1 MSNQPKFKI
10 FCCTTLHSS
19 KAKNDG
25 ATQMQY
31 ADNVR
36 YWKMKQKRRK
46 KREKAKQAR
55 LKRRQKMTKK
65 GRPTVIFKDKGRCSH
80 LLTGV
85 RPKPASSTH
94 MASPAHSA
102 ETKSADERLTFGDRV
117 FVSLKRDLERDEQ
130 SKDKQSKVDKKK
142 VKKIKAYLARDKK
155 GYLPNQPNEY
165 LVDTSAENTL
175 SVYLEPE
182 NDSGNMTLRRMYTFE
197 KKYIDWNKL
206 PPLQEANEEMTRF
219 KAALDCI
226 HTFGGRNNF
235 DDLKTLELL
244 EKYSK
249 QMEKIVETQRDQGV
263 DVILEV
269 RWDQELAFDPEYK
282 DPTEEEL
289 IYEWANITTEEKEL
303 IDTVNE
309 RQRVLR
315 QQVLDRGQENF
326 TDLERVKQQLKIR
339 QWAETVAKQQ
349 MPVGTQ
355 FYIYYSDDNNGRET
369 FTAEV
374 TINTNEPFTDIE
386 FVYKDVD
393 SEIVATLDFVQDEF
407 SLIVNEDC
415 GDDEDGDDEDV
426 DEIEILENE
435 TILEQKELK
444 EEEEQESEQDDDYD
458 DDDDN
463 EFVIG
468 ELVRYML
475 KGEETEGV
483 IEEKLKCTE
492 NCLLEKWVIDGIAVP
507 VNDIF
512 HLIDNAEYVV
522 GQTVVFP
529 EGSRTIT
536 KIVGETAYF
545 GDDVFSFDVLNDI
558 VASVSDENKQ
568 MELQRVEEMIAE
580 FDITTTHT
588 WKGKVYKMVD
598 KPYLEFTEE
607 EWTEKNKK
615 ALDNDDDESDEVEDI
630 EQSEVVDLRDI
641 NPPYDVVE
649 KVPVDEIDEE
659 MFKDEEEDDEEAS
672 LSSLSSDEDED
683 EDLSDEDEDLSAR
696 ANNGK

>member
-1 MSNQPKFKI
+1 MSACNQPKFKI
-10 FCCTTLHSS
+10 FCRPTLHSS

-55 LKRRQKMTKK
+55 LKRRQKMAKK

-85 RPKPASSTH
+85 RPTPASSTH
-94 MASPAHSA
+94 MASPTHSA
-102 ETKSADERLTFGDRV
+102 ETKSADERLNFGDRV
-117 FVSLKRDLERDEQ
+117 FVSLKRDLEREEQ
-130 SKDKQSKVDKKK
+130 SKDKQSKVDKKE

-165 LVDTSAENTL
+165 LVNSSAENTL

-182 NDSGNMTLRRMYTFE
+182 NDSGNMTLRRKYTFE
-197 KKYIDWNKL
+197 KKYIDWDKL

-249 QMEKIVETQRDQGV
+249 QMEKIVETQQDQGV

-309 RQRVLR
+309 RQQVLR

-393 SEIVATLDFVQDEF
+393 SEIVATLDFVEDEF

-492 NCLLEKWVIDGIAVP
+492 NCLLEKWVIDGIVVP

-545 GDDVFSFDVLNDI
+545 GDDVFSFDELNDI

-588 WKGKVYKMVD
+588 WKGKVYKMVNS
-598 KPYLEFTEE
+598 PYLEFTEE
-607 EWTEKNKK
+607 EWAQKNKE
-615 ALDNDDDESDEVEDI
+615 ALDNDGDGNDEVEDI
-630 EQSEVVDLRDI
+630 DQSEVVDLQNI
-641 NPPYDVVE
+641 NPPYEIVK

-659 MFKDEEEDDEEAS
+659 MLKEEEDDEEAS
-672 LSSLSSDEDED
+672 LSSSSSDDED
-683 EDLSDEDEDLSAR
+683 EDLSQ
-696 ANNGK
+696 